1 MKHIFVKIIKY
12 VIVFLGILLISD
24 SYLRGVFHP
33 KYFVL
38 NGIKI
43 NAPKNT
49 YLWQVLLNDEEKHN
63 LFSPILLSSFKNYTL
78 KQNEEIYILFAN
90 PMSKKE
96 PVLLSI
102 DAWKISK
109 NKYMQYIKEVNSSYV
124 KLLKSSS
131 FPNCMVYQDVNKTK
145 VILYVDDTKM
155 TLSSYDKNVT
165 QSLLRKICNK
175 DRTKETETQGSK

>member
-1 MKHIFVKIIKY
+1 
-12 VIVFLGILLISD
+12 
-24 SYLRGVFHP
+24 
-33 KYFVL
+33 
-38 NGIKI
+38 
-43 NAPKNT
+43 
-49 YLWQVLLNDEEKHN
+49 
-63 LFSPILLSSFKNYTL
+63 
-78 KQNEEIYILFAN
+78 
-90 PMSKKE
+90 MSKKE

-165 QSLLRKICNK
+165 QSLLKKICNK
-175 DRTKETETQGSK
+175 DRIKETETQGLK